1 MEMLCLNREKSITI
15 HDLPIS
21 ERPRERLQKFGVEA
35 LSAQEILALILG
47 RGIAGESVIVT
58 AQRLLSQFGN
68 LRGMA
73 SASVEELS
81 QVKGI
86 GVAKAS
92 QIKTAF
98 ELTNRL
104 EDYSAA
110 GDKPLVKTPDDVVG
124 VVRSRLRGK
133 KKEHF
138 LALLLDT
145 RNQLIKV
152 SEISIGSLDTSI
164 VHPREVFKEAIS
176 ASAASVIFAH
186 NHPSG
191 DPEASEDDIELTK
204 RLAKAGE
211 IVGIDVLDHIVI
223 GDKEYLS
230 LKRFVKAD
238 KLMRHFH
245 AGIKS
250 IMIDVTDTR
259 IASAVFD
266 VFDFQLAGS
275 VINYIGGAYCDRG
288 QGDSGKKVVAVVI
301 PDAEI
306 DTRAFRLHDIVP
318 EIVDLVVIDIPVAVI
333 GFILELV
340 PV

>member
-1 MEMLCLNREKSITI
+1 MKKSFTI
-15 HDLPIS
+15 HDLPTS

-35 LSAQEILALILG
+35 LSAQEILALLLG
-47 RGIAGESVIVT
+47 RGIAGESVMIT

-68 LRGMA
+68 LKGIA
-73 SASVEELS
+73 NASVEELS

-86 GVAKAS
+86 GIAKAS
-92 QIKTAF
+92 QIKAAF

-104 EDYSAA
+104 EDYSEA
-110 GDKPLVKTPDDVVG
+110 GDKSLVKTPDDVVG

-211 IVGIDVLDHIVI
+211 IVGIDVLDHII
-223 GDKEYLS
+223 ITDKKYLS
-230 LKRFVKAD
+230 LKR
-238 KLMRHFH
+238 
-245 AGIKS
+245 
-250 IMIDVTDTR
+250 
-259 IASAVFD
+259 
-266 VFDFQLAGS
+266 
-275 VINYIGGAYCDRG
+275 
-288 QGDSGKKVVAVVI
+288 QGL
-301 PDAEI
+301 
-306 DTRAFRLHDIVP
+306 F
-318 EIVDLVVIDIPVAVI
+318 
-333 GFILELV
+333 
-340 PV
+340 